1 MKRVI
6 IPIGILVVC
15 ILFSVVLVRNPTA
28 VEEAAP
34 AVIAVSVRVAE
45 VQRESIQLSVESQGK
60 VQASQM
66 ASVSASVAGP
76 VEWISPSMRAGGFVV
91 KGESLL
97 RLDSSD
103 FETARA
109 RSAAALLQAEAEKSH
124 ASNEFSRLRELAEKR
139 LASDSQLQE
148 AKRLAEVNAAKLAD
162 AEASYRQ
169 AELDLERT
177 DIKAPFDAVIQS
189 RDVEL
194 GQYVNK
200 AQSIAVLYGAEEV
213 EVRIPLAIRQL
224 GFLDVPLGM
233 RGELDAKLAPDVTL
247 SGLYG
252 GQEYEWSGKL
262 VRTEA
267 TIDANSNTVQT
278 IIKVTQPVNVA
289 TTSAKSDETDKS
301 AQIPL
306 PIGLYVQARIA
317 GKRVDDLISLPRAV
331 IRKNNQVLVV
341 DSENKMYY
349 RDVEI
354 YRLEE
359 DRVLISSGL
368 LPGEFICISPIQAV
382 VNGMSVQPIREL
394 I

>member
-1 MKRVI
+1 MKRVL
-6 IPIGILVVC
+6 IPAGIFVGCVLIAVLLVQ
-15 ILFSVVLVRNPTA
+15 NPTV

-34 AVIAVSVRVAE
+34 EVIPVSVRVAE
-45 VQRESIQLSVESQGK
+45 VQAESIQLFVESQGK

-66 ASVSASVAGP
+66 ASVSAPVAGP
-76 VEWISPSMRAGGFVV
+76 VEWISPSMEAGGFVV
-91 KGESLL
+91 EGESLV

-109 RSAAALLQAEAEKSH
+109 RSEAALQQAQAEASF
-124 ASNEFSRLRELAEKR
+124 ASNEYARLRELADQR

-148 AKRLAEVNAAKLAD
+148 AKRSAEVNAARLVD

-169 AELDLERT
+169 AQLELERT

-194 GQYVNK
+194 GQYVNR
-200 AQSIAVLYGAEEV
+200 AQSIAVLFGAEEV

-224 GFLDVPLGM
+224 GFLDVPLGL
-233 RGELDAKLAPDVTL
+233 RGELSGDLSPDVKL

-252 GQEYEWSGKL
+252 GQEYEWQGKL

-267 TIDANSNTVQT
+267 SIDANSNTVQT
-278 IIKVTQPVNVA
+278 IIRVEQPDN
-289 TTSAKSDETDKS
+289 SSSSDEWAAP

-306 PIGLYVQARIA
+306 PIGLYVQAEIK
-317 GKRVDDLISLPRAV
+317 GKRVDDLIALPRTV
-331 IRKNNQVLVV
+331 IRNNNQVLVV

-349 RDVEI
+349 RDIEI

-359 DRVLISSGL
+359 ERVLISGGL
-368 LPGEFICISPIQAV
+368 LPGEFICTSPIQAV

>member
-6 IPIGILVVC
+6 IPIGILVGC
-15 ILFSVVLVRNPTA
+15 ILIAVTLVRNPTV

-34 AVIAVSVRVAE
+34 EVIAVSVRVAE
-45 VQRESIQLSVESQGK
+45 VQSESIQLIVESQGK

-66 ASVSASVAGP
+66 ASVSAPVAGP
-76 VEWISPSMRAGGFVV
+76 VEWISPSMEAGGFVV

-97 RLDSSD
+97 RLESSD
-103 FETARA
+103 FETALA
-109 RSAAALLQAEAEKSH
+109 RSAASLQQAQAEASH
-124 ASNEFSRLRELAEKR
+124 ASNEYERLKELAEQR

-148 AKRLAEVNAAKLAD
+148 AKRMSEVNAARLAD
-162 AEASYRQ
+162 AQASYRQ
-169 AELDLERT
+169 AELDLQRT

-194 GQYVNK
+194 GQYVNR
-200 AQSIAVLYGAEEV
+200 AQSVAVLYGAEEV

-233 RGELDAKLAPDVTL
+233 RGELTDELAPDVTL

-252 GQEYEWSGKL
+252 GQEYEWEGKL

-267 TIDANSNTVQT
+267 TIDLNSNTVQT
-278 IIKVTQPVNVA
+278 IIRVAQPSGAEN
-289 TTSAKSDETDKS
+289 SDEWNAP

-306 PIGLYVQARIA
+306 PIGLYVQARIV
-317 GKRVDDLISLPRAV
+317 GKQVDDLIALPRTV
-331 IRKNNQVLVV
+331 IRNNNQVLVV

-349 RDVEI
+349 RDIEI

-359 DRVLISSGL
+359 DRVLISGGL
-368 LPGEFICISPIQAV
+368 LPGELICTSPIQAV
-382 VNGMSVQPIREL
+382 VNGMSVQPVREL